1 MAELAA
7 SLQSVGS
14 ENSPFERPL
23 PTQQRFPD
31 PSLEENAGVNISPD
45 DTNAFPNVSLPLS
58 FSSETADHLGEN
70 QKIES
75 AMPRQNRELLAEAGQ
90 EYRAKAFELMIAN
103 VKANLEYANKFRKLR
118 TSFEFIEL
126 STTHAR
132 KQFELIMSQAA
143 ALGTFS
149 QSLTMANAER
159 MSPSVEKVF
168 GERPKSGTSA

>member
-7 SLQSVGS
+7 SLQSAGS
-14 ENSPFERPL
+14 ENSPFEQSL
-23 PTQQRFPD
+23 PTQQRIPT
-31 PSLEENAGVNISPD
+31 PSLEEKAIVNISPD
-45 DTNAFPNVSLPLS
+45 HTNVFPNVSLPLS
-58 FSSETADHLGEN
+58 FSSETTE
-70 QKIES
+70 QPREQEIES
-75 AMPRQNRELLAEAGQ
+75 ATPQQDLELLAEAGQ

-103 VKANLEYANKFRKLR
+103 VKANLEYANKLRKLR

-149 QSLTMANAER
+149 QSLTIANAER
-159 MSPSVEKVF
+159 MSAGVEKVF
-168 GERPKSGTSA
+168 GERPKSGISA